1 MIYVDTCLVTYAIE
15 DDGMLGRRAR
25 ALFLDPAVPFAISPL
40 VMMEALVAP
49 LRSDD
54 DRLIDTYHQLF
65 TGWDLIELDVTTY
78 LHAAQIRAANPT
90 LKTVD
95 ALHLAAAQLAG
106 CTTLWTNDKRLT
118 TAAGSFAVDVIGA

>member
-1 MIYVDTCLVTYAIE
+1 M
-15 DDGMLGRRAR
+15 
-25 ALFLDPAVPFAISPL
+25 
-40 VMMEALVAP
+40 
-49 LRSDD
+49 
-54 DRLIDTYHQLF
+54 
-65 TGWDLIELDVTTY
+65 
-78 LHAAQIRAANPT
+78 HAAQIRAANPT